1 MSGSTSEGGADKE
14 QQETTRG
21 KKKESAGEII
31 SKYICT
37 RCPAGAVPFVRMSRL
52 EKHVRE
58 DHPSAT
64 GVLYEEIKELR
75 GLHRCTICKM
85 TWETATGHMGHYN
98 KKHNSAGRDNKL
110 RRQAANLVKKNAPIV
125 YLTNTDPRKLL
136 DVADDGEEEEEQEEE
151 EQEEEADTS
160 FPPMSIQNGISGK
173 RRVPD
178 MAQARASQT
187 PPALVAVAKKRFVAE
202 PDPAELSPILRD
214 KLIEELDALAA
225 GASRMVSRVAQ
236 MQNLL
241 AGNNGKQ

>member
-136 DVADDGEEEEEQEEE
+136 DVADDAEEEEEEEEEEQEEE
-151 EQEEEADTS
+151 AEAS
-160 FPPMSIQNGISGK
+160 FPPMSNGIVGK
-173 RRVPD
+173 RRAPE
-178 MAQARASQT
+178 ARAPQT
-187 PPALVAVAKKRFVAE
+187 PPPALAAAAKKRFVAE
-202 PDPAELSPILRD
+202 ADPAELSPILRD

-225 GASRMVSRVAQ
+225 GASRMMSRVAQ

-241 AGNNGKQ
+241 AGNK